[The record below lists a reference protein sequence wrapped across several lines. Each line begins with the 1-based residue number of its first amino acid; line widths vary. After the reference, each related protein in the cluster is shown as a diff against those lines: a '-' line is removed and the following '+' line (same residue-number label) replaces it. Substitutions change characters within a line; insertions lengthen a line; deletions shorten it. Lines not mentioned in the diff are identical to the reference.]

1 MKSKVVIG
9 LIIVGIIFLGSA
21 TYALFN
27 ENLLLNDVASD
38 IQTNDTTQSNNQ
50 HNIQNN
56 QPNIQNNPA
65 NSQNN
70 PLTNIISGENS
81 NFVPNN
87 MANVV
92 LNGIGD
98 NSVVNDDV
106 GQKIVKEVR
115 RITINNQTHIFYDDY
130 SCVVIEDNMTYNGQ
144 NVLKH
149 VVDTDSVSGGY
160 IECSDC
166 GKFVPVGDVSGL
178 VPEDYLCDCG
188 AYIMSIK
195 DVPFVYSEES
205 VLENI
210 KHSEYYKNNVG
221 IPDGNPFYA
230 PSKNT
235 DTVDNISV
243 SDEVPQENVEN
254 NNINIEDSY
263 SPIVLSH
270 MSDHMDFPVIEHRF
284 MDSSN
289 LSEDL

>member
-1 MKSKVVIG
+1 M
-9 LIIVGIIFLGSA
+9 
-21 TYALFN
+21 
-27 ENLLLNDVASD
+27 
-38 IQTNDTTQSNNQ
+38 
-50 HNIQNN
+50 
-56 QPNIQNNPA
+56 
-65 NSQNN
+65 
-70 PLTNIISGENS
+70 
-81 NFVPNN
+81 
-87 MANVV
+87 
-92 LNGIGD
+92 
-98 NSVVNDDV
+98 
-106 GQKIVKEVR
+106 
-115 RITINNQTHIFYDDY
+115 
-130 SCVVIEDNMTYNGQ
+130 
-144 NVLKH
+144 LKH

-178 VPEDYLCDCG
+178 VPEDY
-188 AYIMSIK
+188 A
-195 DVPFVYSEES
+195 V
-205 VLENI
+205 
-210 KHSEYYKNNVG
+210 YYKDTFG
-221 IPDGNPFYA
+221 IPASNPFDA